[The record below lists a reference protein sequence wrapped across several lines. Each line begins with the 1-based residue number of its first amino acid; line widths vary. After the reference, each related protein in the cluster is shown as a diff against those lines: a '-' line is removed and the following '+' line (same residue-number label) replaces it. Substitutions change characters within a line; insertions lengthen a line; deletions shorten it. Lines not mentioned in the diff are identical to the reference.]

1 MYIYEYM
8 TYEGHPYQS
17 AIVVADNKEEAL
29 EIVLKEVDRDCKWVL
44 EGEHE
49 LKKGLITYGDADC

>member
-1 MYIYEYM
+1 MS
-8 TYEGHPYQS
+8 YEGHPYQS

-29 EIVLKEVDRDCKWVL
+29 EIVTKEVDRHCKWVL

-49 LKKGLITYGDADC
+49 FKKGLITYGDADC